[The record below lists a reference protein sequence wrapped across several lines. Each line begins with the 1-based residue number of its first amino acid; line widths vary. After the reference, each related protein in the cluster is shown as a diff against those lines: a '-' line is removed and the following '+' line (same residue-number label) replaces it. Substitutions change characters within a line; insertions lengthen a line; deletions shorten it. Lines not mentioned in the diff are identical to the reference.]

1 MRAPGYGGAVTAASL
16 ARIIGVI
23 LAPVVMIT
31 SCSIFMNGLFTRYE
45 SVSARMRSLHRERLD
60 LIDQTRPGGA
70 GAATSHQRRRID
82 EIERQLPGLLR
93 RHRLIRNAVMAVS
106 TSLLILVG
114 SMFLI
119 AAAETTGWVV
129 VAGLALL
136 AFLLGTA
143 AFLAGV
149 AIAAFELWH
158 SQREV
163 EYEILDGL
171 AIR

>member
-1 MRAPGYGGAVTAASL
+1 
-16 ARIIGVI
+16 
-23 LAPVVMIT
+23 
-31 SCSIFMNGLFTRYE
+31 
-45 SVSARMRSLHRERLD
+45 
-60 LIDQTRPGGA
+60 
-70 GAATSHQRRRID
+70 
-82 EIERQLPGLLR
+82 
-93 RHRLIRNAVMAVS
+93 MAVAV
-106 TSLLILVG
+106 SLLILVG

-149 AIAAFELWH
+149 AIAAFELWR

>member
-1 MRAPGYGGAVTAASL
+1 LTVDSLTRVIGA
-16 ARIIGVI
+16 I
-23 LAPVVMIT
+23 LAPVVMVT

-45 SVSARMRSLHRERLD
+45 SVGARMRSLHRERLD
-60 LIDQTRPGGA
+60 LLDETRQLA
-70 GAATSHQRRRID
+70 AATATSHQRRRID
-82 EIERQLPGLLR
+82 EIEHQLPGLLR

-106 TSLLILVG
+106 LALIVLVG
-114 SMFLI
+114 GMFLI
-119 AAAETTGWVV
+119 AAAEITGS
-129 VAGLALL
+129 ATAALLALL

-163 EYEILDGL
+163 EYEIQDGL
-171 AIR
+171 KIR

>member
-1 MRAPGYGGAVTAASL
+1 MTVASL

-45 SVSARMRSLHRERLD
+45 SISSRMRSMHRERLD
-60 LIDQTRPGGA
+60 LLDQARTA
-70 GAATSHQRRRID
+70 GDASAHDRRRID

-93 RHRLIRNAVMAVS
+93 RHRLIRNAVMAVVAA
-106 TSLLILVG
+106 LIVLVG
-114 SMFLI
+114 GMFLI
-119 AAAETTGWVV
+119 AAAEVTNWAAI
-129 VAGLALL
+129 AGVALL

-143 AFLAGV
+143 LFLAGV

-163 EYEILDGL
+163 EYEIEDGL

>member
-1 MRAPGYGGAVTAASL
+1 
-16 ARIIGVI
+16 
-23 LAPVVMIT
+23 
-31 SCSIFMNGLFTRYE
+31 MNGLFTRYE

-60 LIDQTRPGGA
+60 LLDRIRPGA
-70 GAATSHQRRRID
+70 DDQVTTHERRRVG

-93 RHRLIRNAVMAVS
+93 RHRQIRNAVLCVAAA
-106 TSLLILVG
+106 LLVLVCA
-114 SMFLI
+114 MFLI
-119 AAAETTGWVV
+119 AAAETTGW
-129 VAGLALL
+129 AALPGLAVL

-143 AFLAGV
+143 SFLAGV

-163 EYEILDGL
+163 EYEIRDGL

>member
-1 MRAPGYGGAVTAASL
+1 VTVASL
-16 ARIIGVI
+16 SGVIGAI

-45 SVSARMRSLHRERLD
+45 SVSARMRALHRERLD
-60 LIDQTRPGGA
+60 LLDEVRPRGSD
-70 GAATSHQRRRID
+70 AATTRQRRRID

-93 RHRLIRNAVMAVS
+93 RHRLIRNSVLAVA
-106 TSLLILVG
+106 TALLVLVG
-114 SMFLI
+114 AMFLI
-119 AAAETTGWVV
+119 AAAETTGSAV

-143 AFLAGV
+143 SFLLAV

-163 EYEILDGL
+163 EYEIQDGL

>member
-1 MRAPGYGGAVTAASL
+1 VTVASL
-16 ARIIGVI
+16 ARVIGAI

-60 LIDQTRPGGA
+60 LLDQAHPAG
-70 GAATSHQRRRID
+70 GAATRERRRIAS
-82 EIERQLPGLLR
+82 IERQLPGMLR
-93 RHRLIRNAVMAVS
+93 RHRLIRNSVVAMSAAIIV
-106 TSLLILVG
+106 LVCG
-114 SMFLI
+114 MFLI
-119 AAAETTGWVV
+119 AGAEVSNWTAVT
-129 VAGLALL
+129 GLALL

-143 AFLAGV
+143 LFLASVG
-149 AIAAFELWH
+149 IATVELWR

-163 EYEILDGL
+163 EYEIQDGL

>member
-1 MRAPGYGGAVTAASL
+1 MALTVGSL
-16 ARIIGVI
+16 ARVIGAI
-23 LAPVVMIT
+23 LAPVVMVT

-60 LIDQTRPGGA
+60 LLDELRPHGVA
-70 GAATSHQRRRID
+70 AATSHQRRRIE

-93 RHRLIRNAVMAVS
+93 RHRLIRNAVMAVAVA
-106 TSLLILVG
+106 LLVLVG
-114 SMFLI
+114 GMFLI
-119 AAAETTGWVV
+119 AAAETTGSAA
-129 VAGLALL
+129 VAILALL

-143 AFLAGV
+143 WFLAGV

-163 EYEILDGL
+163 EYEIQDGL
-171 AIR
+171 SIR